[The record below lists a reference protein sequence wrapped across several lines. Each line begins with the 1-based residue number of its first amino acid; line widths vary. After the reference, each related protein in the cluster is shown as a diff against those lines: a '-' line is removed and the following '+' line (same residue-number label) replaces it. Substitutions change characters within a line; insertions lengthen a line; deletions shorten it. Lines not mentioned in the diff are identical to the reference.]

1 MKSAFISRPALWL
14 IAAFLGI
21 IALRPLYQPEQRVA
35 AESPKYDHINI
46 VAPVFL
52 YKGQQGLLL
61 IDKRNGNIWFIGR
74 GNDELALKYGEPV
87 FVTQIPLD
95 KLDQAPR

>member
-1 MKSAFISRPALWL
+1 MQTTYSSKLVLWL
-14 IAAFLGI
+14 IAVFLGI
-21 IALRPLYQPEQRVA
+21 IALRLLYSPPTTVSA
-35 AESPKYDHINI
+35 DSPKYDHVSI

-61 IDKRNGNIWFIGR
+61 MDKRNGNIWFIGR
-74 GNDELALKYGEPV
+74 GSDQLTLKYGDPV

-95 KLDQAPR
+95 KLDQAQR

>member
-1 MKSAFISRPALWL
+1 MKTTLKPALWL
-14 IAAFLGI
+14 IALFLGI
-21 IALRPLYQPEQRVA
+21 IALRPVYSPRATVSA
-35 AESPKYDHINI
+35 DAPKYDHVSI

-74 GNDELALKYGEPV
+74 GNDQLTLKYGDPV

-95 KLDQAPR
+95 KLDQAQR

>member
-1 MKSAFISRPALWL
+1 MRMTNTSKPALWL

-21 IALRPLYQPEQRVA
+21 IALRPLYNPA
-35 AESPKYDHINI
+35 AAVSADASKFDHISI

-61 IDKRNGNIWFIGR
+61 MDKRNANIWFIGK
-74 GNDELALKYGEPV
+74 GNDQMTLKYGDPV

-95 KLDQAPR
+95 KLDHAPR

>member
-1 MKSAFISRPALWL
+1 MQTNFTLKLALWV
-14 IAAFLGI
+14 IALFLGI
-21 IALRPLYQPEQRVA
+21 IALRPLYSPDARVSA
-35 AESPKYDHINI
+35 DASKFDHVYI
-46 VAPVFL
+46 VAPVFV

-61 IDKRNGNIWFIGR
+61 MDKRNGNVWFIGK
-74 GNDELALKYGEPV
+74 GSDQMSLKYGEPV